1 MAIYMYGT
9 NNPKSNSINAT
20 YLNLMK
26 DTEDI

>member
-20 YLNLMK
+20 YLNLIK
-26 DTEDI
+26 DTDDI

>member
-1 MAIYMYGT
+1 MTIYMYGT